1 MCIIFFFSKQLS
13 ISKPS
18 KMSHFGHQFEF
29 KLVKACSSSQIILN
43 TERLGDLFCRKGCV
57 SICLQ
62 TNPMRK
68 SFFKERIFLQYSVY
82 LQCDLMSDFQTR
94 YVHSNLSLSFLK
106 NDLNEHLMSIKASF
120 RSFTSFAHYFRVV
133 SR

>member
-1 MCIIFFFSKQLS
+1 MTFFVEKVAYLFVYKQT
-13 ISKPS
+13 PCVN
-18 KMSHFGHQFEF
+18 HF
-29 KLVKACSSSQIILN
+29 L
-43 TERLGDLFCRKGCV
+43 
-57 SICLQ
+57 
-62 TNPMRK
+62 
-68 SFFKERIFLQYSVY
+68 KERIFLQYSVY